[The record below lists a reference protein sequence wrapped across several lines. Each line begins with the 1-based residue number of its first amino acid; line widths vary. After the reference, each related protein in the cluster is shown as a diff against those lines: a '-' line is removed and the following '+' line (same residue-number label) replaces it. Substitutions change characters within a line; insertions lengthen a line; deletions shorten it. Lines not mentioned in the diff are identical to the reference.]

1 MTAIKEF
8 TYGEVNTPLLSRAM
22 GALLKYHEN
31 KSAGENKKQLLG
43 DDSNV
48 LVQFGLLN
56 VPGNCTSIKTKPIRI
71 LLPHPYYKVDKNDDE
86 ENSSSDD
93 DDEDELEK
101 AEICLFVK
109 DDETKKVIQ
118 EMIAKLPKHL
128 GCIKKVMELQ
138 SLRKKHSSYEQRR
151 ELMAKFDLFLADER
165 ILPMIGKA
173 VGSKFFDVKKKTP
186 IPINVTR
193 KNSFPFALKNVLKS
207 TLMYLPNGPCF
218 VVKAGVTSMSKD
230 NLIKNCEQIIKQAPL
245 KIPKKW
251 KNILNISIKTT
262 ESTSLPVYNTTPEE
276 LLEFADLVEETPAET
291 PSTTTDNKGK
301 KHKKRSREEEK
312 TEQDKVIDDE
322 DEKKKKLKQE
332 KSPLLKALKE
342 QKSASKKKKRKQE
355 DDTEGAKEEAS
366 TSTDKKSA
374 KKKKKKVKDTE
385 QQQQETSPTT
395 TKQSDEKKKK
405 TKEEFVSS
413 KKFKGAKK
421 GYVFR
426 MGKQGLGYYVDTP
439 PKVNKAALKAVERKR
454 KKIKKS
460 AYFSRNR

>member
-1 MTAIKEF
+1 
-8 TYGEVNTPLLSRAM
+8 
-22 GALLKYHEN
+22 
-31 KSAGENKKQLLG
+31 
-43 DDSNV
+43 
-48 LVQFGLLN
+48 
-56 VPGNCTSIKTKPIRI
+56 
-71 LLPHPYYKVDKNDDE
+71 
-86 ENSSSDD
+86 
-93 DDEDELEK
+93 
-101 AEICLFVK
+101 
-109 DDETKKVIQ
+109 
-118 EMIAKLPKHL
+118 
-128 GCIKKVMELQ
+128 
-138 SLRKKHSSYEQRR
+138 
-151 ELMAKFDLFLADER
+151 MAKFDLFLADER

-230 NLIKNCEQIIKQAPL
+230 NLIKNCEQIIKEAPL

-276 LLEFADLVEETPAET
+276 LLEFADLVEETET

-312 TEQDKVIDDE
+312 AEQDEVIDDE
-322 DEKKKKLKQE
+322 EEKKKKLQQE

-366 TSTDKKSA
+366 TSTEKKSA

-385 QQQQETSPTT
+385 QQQQEPSTTT
-395 TKQSDEKKKK
+395 TKQSDEKEKKK

-454 KKIKKS
+454 KKIKNS

>member
-1 MTAIKEF
+1 MTVIKEF

-31 KSAGENKKQLLG
+31 KSAGQNKKQLLG

-56 VPGNCTSIKTKPIRI
+56 VPGNGTSIKTKPIRI
-71 LLPHPYYKVDKNDDE
+71 LLPHPYYKVDKNDD

-230 NLIKNCEQIIKQAPL
+230 NLIKNCEQIIKEAPL

-276 LLEFADLVEETPAET
+276 LLEFADLVEETET

-312 TEQDKVIDDE
+312 AEQDEVIDDE
-322 DEKKKKLKQE
+322 EEKKKKLKQE

-366 TSTDKKSA
+366 TSTEKKSA

-385 QQQQETSPTT
+385 QQQQEPSTTT
-395 TKQSDEKKKK
+395 TKQSDEKEKKK

-454 KKIKKS
+454 KKIKNS

>member
-31 KSAGENKKQLLG
+31 KSAGQNKKQLLG

-56 VPGNCTSIKTKPIRI
+56 VPGNGTSIKTKPIRI
-71 LLPHPYYKVDKNDDE
+71 LLPHPYYKVDKNDDD
-86 ENSSSDD
+86 ENS

-276 LLEFADLVEETPAET
+276 LLEFADLVEEETPET
-291 PSTTTDNKGK
+291 PSTTTDNNKGK

-312 TEQDKVIDDE
+312 VEQDEAIDDE
-322 DEKKKKLKQE
+322 EEKKKKLKQE

-366 TSTDKKSA
+366 TTSTEKKSS

-385 QQQQETSPTT
+385 ETSNTT
-395 TKQSDEKKKK
+395 TKQSDEKEKKKK

-454 KKIKKS
+454 KKIKNS

>member
-1 MTAIKEF
+1 MTVIKEF

-31 KSAGENKKQLLG
+31 KSAGQNKKQLLG

-56 VPGNCTSIKTKPIRI
+56 VPGNGTSIKTKPIRI
-71 LLPHPYYKVDKNDDE
+71 LLPHPYYKVDKNDD

-230 NLIKNCEQIIKQAPL
+230 NLIKNCEQIIKEAPL

-276 LLEFADLVEETPAET
+276 LLEFADLVEETET

-312 TEQDKVIDDE
+312 AEQDEVIDDE
-322 DEKKKKLKQE
+322 EEKKKKLQQE

-366 TSTDKKSA
+366 TSTEKKSA

-385 QQQQETSPTT
+385 QQQQEPSTTT
-395 TKQSDEKKKK
+395 TKQSDEKEKKK

-454 KKIKKS
+454 KKIKNS